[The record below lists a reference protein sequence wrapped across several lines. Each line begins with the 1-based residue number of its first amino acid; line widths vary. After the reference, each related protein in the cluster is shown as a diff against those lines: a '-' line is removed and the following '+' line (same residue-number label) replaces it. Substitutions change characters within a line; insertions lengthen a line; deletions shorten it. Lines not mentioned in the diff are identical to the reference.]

1 MLAAEVIS
9 PANRKTRVAQK
20 VDMYLA
26 NGVSAVWVAYPKK
39 WLLRMYQIDEIAEFS
54 EAHRVT
60 LPQPLQGQIN
70 IRDMFLIG

>member
-39 WLLRMYQIDEIAEFS
+39 
-54 EAHRVT
+54 
-60 LPQPLQGQIN
+60 
-70 IRDMFLIG
+70 